1 MNLTNPM
8 DPIDALLSAHGLRRT
23 AAARRVLGWLLA
35 HPDTSYT
42 HAQLQTALSGEGP
55 LALDRVTLYRLIDRL
70 TQVSL
75 LLCRVD
81 ASRVRRYQAMP
92 ASVQAMPHFECQ
104 NCHRDSPLAGALQAS
119 GNDLE
124 RAAQS
129 ALAALEALGYQGL
142 SMDFAV
148 HTLNST
154 AIALML
160 AYLAWWLSENLWI
173 RVLCPVLGATWAAAM
188 GLSRVYLGHHWLTD
202 VIFGWVFG
210 LAWLALLITVH
221 RILLRLDR
229 RDRRAIEHGGVPDL
243 PPEKAIEPDGG
254 PEHADA
260 EVRPPEY

>member
-1 MNLTNPM
+1 MNLT
-8 DPIDALLSAHGLRRT
+8 DPVGAKDATDATDALLSAHGLRRT

-42 HAQLQTALSGEGP
+42 HAQLQSALSALSGEGP

-129 ALAALEALGYQGL
+129 ALAALKTLGYQGL

-148 HTLNST
+148 RGVCADCST
-154 AIALML
+154 
-160 AYLAWWLSENLWI
+160 
-173 RVLCPVLGATWAAAM
+173 
-188 GLSRVYLGHHWLTD
+188 
-202 VIFGWVFG
+202 
-210 LAWLALLITVH
+210 
-221 RILLRLDR
+221 
-229 RDRRAIEHGGVPDL
+229 
-243 PPEKAIEPDGG
+243 G
-254 PEHADA
+254 PAQMVDA
-260 EVRPPEY
+260 NA